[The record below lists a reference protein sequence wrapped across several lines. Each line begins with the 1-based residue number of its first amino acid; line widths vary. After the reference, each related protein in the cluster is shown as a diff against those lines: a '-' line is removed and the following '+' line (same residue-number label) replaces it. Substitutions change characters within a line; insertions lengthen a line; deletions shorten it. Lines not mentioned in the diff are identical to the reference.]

1 MTDAIT
7 LQSGHIGA
15 SSGFSPTGAAMRV
28 AVDNPYVTKDDF
40 IASFEARG
48 LGITVDDPAYKSG
61 ELDAVI
67 LEASA
72 YINRYCGRWFDT
84 QSIDETTTG
93 FQVRPYNPQ
102 MVRVIMK
109 NRPFT
114 SINSIYI
121 QVLQWF
127 IQVQTTQ
134 SGYLQIFP
142 DKGFYRIVPLLST
155 AGTGVGSPIPAAILD
170 RVALGVL
177 WTNYTFGYGTALTSS
192 VLDGVGTASSTKQY
206 QVARGNRLWAP
217 DQTLNVYDGGV
228 LVAPAGYTVDYPNG
242 MVTFGTHVVTGI
254 VTASFTTNQSIPA
267 EIKKAC
273 ILLTM
278 HFIGQALQNP
288 IGASSYGIQ
297 TFNINFGEMSKVE
310 ERANKLLEAY
320 VDKQPIIMGF

>member
-1 MTDAIT
+1 MTAPIT
-7 LQSGHIGA
+7 LQSGHIEGA
-15 SSGFSPTGAAMRV
+15 AGFSPTGAPMKV
-28 AVDNPYVTKDDF
+28 AVDNPYITKDTF
-40 IASFEARG
+40 ISSFEARG
-48 LGITVDDPAYKSG
+48 LGITADDPAYKSG
-61 ELDAVI
+61 ELDAQI
-67 LEASA
+67 LAASS

-84 QSIDETTTG
+84 QTIDETTTG

-109 NRPFT
+109 NRPF
-114 SINSIYI
+114 SVINSIYI

-155 AGTGVGSPIPAAILD
+155 AGTGIGSPIPAAILD

-177 WTNYTFGYGTALTSS
+177 WTNYTFGYGTPLRG
-192 VLDGVGTASSTKQY
+192 VPLDNITGTKQY
-206 QVARGNRLWAP
+206 QSALGNRLWAP
-217 DQTLNVYDGGV
+217 DQTLNIYDVGV
-228 LVAPAGYTVDYPNG
+228 KKNIGTDYTIDYPNG
-242 MVTFGTHVVTGI
+242 MVTFLATPNGA
-254 VTASFTTNQSIPA
+254 VTADFTTNESTPS
-267 EIKKAC
+267 EIRRAC

-288 IGASSYGIQ
+288 IGAASYGIQ
-297 TFNINFGEMSKVE
+297 TFNINFGELSKVE

-320 VDKQPIIMGF
+320 SNQLPTIMGF